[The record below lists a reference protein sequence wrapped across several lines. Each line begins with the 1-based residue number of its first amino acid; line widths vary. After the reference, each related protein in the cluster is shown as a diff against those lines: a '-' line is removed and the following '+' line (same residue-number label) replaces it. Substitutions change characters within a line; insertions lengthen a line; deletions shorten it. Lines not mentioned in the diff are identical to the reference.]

1 MVASR
6 DLSFLWGMM
15 SMVVSPVGVCSE
27 WRESKD
33 ERIGEQVFR
42 RVYPVFKGRLNT
54 DVDSMW
60 LM

>member
-1 MVASR
+1 
-6 DLSFLWGMM
+6 
-15 SMVVSPVGVCSE
+15 MVVSPVGVCSE